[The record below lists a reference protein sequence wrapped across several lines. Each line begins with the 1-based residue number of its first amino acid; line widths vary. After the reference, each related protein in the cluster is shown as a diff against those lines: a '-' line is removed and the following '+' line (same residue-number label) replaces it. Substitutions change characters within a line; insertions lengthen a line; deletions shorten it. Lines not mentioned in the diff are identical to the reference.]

1 MSKKD
6 SDEDTD
12 SKILMFTL
20 KFLREHEQTMDDLGV
35 KIDYAKSNLS
45 TNIEKMSSQIDRIN
59 KKVQVLE
66 NEIARIKEETL
77 E

>member
-66 NEIARIKEETL
+66 NEIVRIKEETL

>member
-20 KFLREHEQTMDDLGV
+20 KFLREHEQTMDDLEV